1 MRFWPGNNSDWLSV
15 DNGDIRVHRLGGV
28 SLEVCGQEEGCLDI
42 FLECDTI
49 VHHVDVTDHR
59 NRHAQVSTCTPTTR
73 HNEITLQSTAETTTG
88 AGVDG
93 QGMRT

>member
-1 MRFWPGNNSDWLSV
+1 M
-15 DNGDIRVHRLGGV
+15 DNGDIRVHRSGGI
-28 SLEVCGQEEGCLDI
+28 SLEVGGQEEGCLDI

-59 NRHAQVSTCTPTTR
+59 NCHAQVSTCTPTIR

-93 QGMRT
+93 RGIRT